1 MIVRTASNLRA
12 ALFTLIASASAS
24 TDYVSW
30 RQVSATSE
38 LGSGDPGFEA
48 TGPSARGAMAA
59 THQPLAETA
68 ALGDDLW
75 IFGGIETA
83 PSSYS
88 SELWSYS
95 VRTAAWTKV
104 TPVGGLPHGLM
115 YLPILRYRSL
125 FTGNVTHI
133 KGSRTSQAREF
144 REWAYGVSHLSD
156 FSSGSLVMS
165 SFFDDFGMV
174 FPRRYGYPRS
184 VRAWAPATSSRH
196 PEPRAYGVV
205 A

>member
-1 MIVRTASNLRA
+1 MIVRRPSKLRA
-12 ALFTLIASASAS
+12 ALLTLVASASAS

-48 TGPSARGAMAA
+48 TGPSARGAMAS

-104 TPVGGLPHGLM
+104 TPVGGGGPAALEGSAMCSVGHTLYIFGGTDAGFTP
-115 YLPILRYRSL
+115 SDKL
-125 FTGNVTHI
+125 FTYDTQLGFWAEMAPVSYTHLTLPTKRI
-133 KGSRTSQAREF
+133 
-144 REWAYGVSHLSD
+144 V
-156 FSSGSLVMS
+156 
-165 SFFDDFGMV
+165 
-174 FPRRYGYPRS
+174 
-184 VRAWAPATSSRH
+184 
-196 PEPRAYGVV
+196 
-205 A
+205 